1 MAKFFNSVTTP
12 RQVKW
17 PKMKIGSYSWDH
29 LQTHFLKMEDETLL
43 MKAEIK
49 ELLKIYTERLSEL
62 ENLLYQN
69 RKQRPYNLPQI
80 RLCEKEYQTLDINV
94 KAFKD
99 RLEKL
104 DGCF

>member
-1 MAKFFNSVTTP
+1 MAKFFNSVTTS

-80 RLCEKEYQTLDINV
+80 RLWEKEYQTLDINV